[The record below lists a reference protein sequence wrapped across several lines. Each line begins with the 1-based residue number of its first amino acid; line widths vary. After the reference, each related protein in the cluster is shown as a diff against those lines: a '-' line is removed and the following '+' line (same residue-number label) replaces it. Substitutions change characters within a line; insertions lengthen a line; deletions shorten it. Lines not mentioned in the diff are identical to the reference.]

1 MNAIKNINPN
11 VFIVGLPE
19 YETLFDMRNSGPST
33 LYWQSKY
40 NSSLSSA
47 AKRVSIDD
55 FYRAEIYFE
64 ECVLK
69 CNTFSKDKAD
79 IDFINGLLAVIQK
92 RKAKE
97 YIIRK
102 TIGVV

>member
-1 MNAIKNINPN
+1 MKNIDQN
-11 VFIVGLPE
+11 ILPWLE
-19 YETLFDMRNSGPST
+19 DVIEENNSKIERKE
-33 LYWQSKY
+33 WKSKY

-47 AKRVSIDD
+47 AKRVSNDD

-79 IDFINGLLAVIQK
+79 IDFINGLFAVIQK

-102 TIGVV
+102 TIGV